1 MNTGKKPAF
10 LSYIA
15 LSGLAILMALN
26 YQIFILHN
34 AFAPAGINGLA
45 TMIQYVFDFSIGY
58 MSLIINVP
66 LAIFA
71 FFKVDRQFALKNLVF
86 VLVFSG
92 AMLVLQK
99 YVDLSR
105 FIYNTGDGR
114 STLLAPVASG
124 VVNGYIYGCAI
135 RLGGSTGGT
144 DFIAAY
150 VHKKRP
156 EYSLIKVLFA
166 FNVSVAILSY
176 FVYDFNVEPVILC
189 IAYCFIT
196 SNVSDNMIKGGE
208 RAIKVELITSH
219 PEEISQALIKGL
231 RHSVTLVEARGGYTG
246 DGKTMLICVINK
258 HQIAS
263 MTEIIRKFP
272 DTFACISDVNQ
283 TLGNFKKIHRN

>member
-1 MNTGKKPAF
+1 MNIKKRPAIVD
-10 LSYIA
+10 YAA
-15 LSGLAILMALN
+15 LAGLAILMALN
-26 YQIFILHN
+26 YQVFILHN

-45 TMIQYVFDFSIGY
+45 TMAQYVFDFSIGY

-71 FFKVDRQFALKNLVF
+71 FFNVDKEFALKNLVF

-92 AMLVLQK
+92 AMLILQN

-105 FIYNTGDGR
+105 FIYHTGDGR

-144 DFIAAY
+144 DFLAAY
-150 VHKKRP
+150 VHKRRP

-166 FNVSVAILSY
+166 FNVSVALLSY
-176 FVYDFNVEPVILC
+176 FVYDFNIEPVILC
-189 IAYCFIT
+189 IAYCYIT
-196 SNVSDNMIKGGE
+196 TNVGDHMIKGGE
-208 RAIKVELITSH
+208 KAIKVELITSY
-219 PEEISQALIKGL
+219 PEEISKALIEGL
-231 RHSVTLVEARGGYTG
+231 RHSVTIVDARGGYSG
-246 DGKTMLICVINK
+246 EEKSMLVCIINK
-258 HQIAS
+258 HQIAR
-263 MTEIIRKFP
+263 MTEIIRRFP

-283 TLGNFKKIHRN
+283 TLGNFKRITKK

>member
-1 MNTGKKPAF
+1 MNARKRPLLLDYA
-10 LSYIA
+10 A
-15 LSGLAILMALN
+15 LAGLAVLMALN

-92 AMLVLQK
+92 AMLVIQK
-99 YVDLSR
+99 YLDLSK
-105 FIYNTGDGR
+105 FIYHTGDGR

-144 DFIAAY
+144 DFLAAY
-150 VHKKRP
+150 VHKIRP
-156 EYSLIKVLFA
+156 EYSLIRVLFA
-166 FNVSVAILSY
+166 FNVSVALLSY

-196 SNVSDNMIKGGE
+196 SNVSDHMIKGGE
-208 RAIKVELITSH
+208 QAIKVELITSQ
-219 PEEISQALIKGL
+219 PQEISKALIEGL
-231 RHSVTLVEARGGYTG
+231 RHSVTIIDARGGYTG
-246 DGKTMLICVINK
+246 EDKSMLVCIINK
-258 HQIAS
+258 HQIAR
-263 MTEIIRKFP
+263 MTEIVRQFP
-272 DTFACISDVNQ
+272 NTFACISDVNQ
-283 TLGNFKKIHRN
+283 TLGNFKRITRK